1 MNTSNGA
8 ARMVR
13 AARCGLALLPAW
25 ALVSPAVHGQTADNA
40 TQIREAF
47 HYAYPL
53 YKLSEYRWTAL
64 QTRDA
69 KTSTTLNR
77 FVHARAIAT
86 PDDQWADAPIV
97 DALYSTAWI
106 DLARGPVFVDT
117 PQTRGRYTVL
127 TLIDFYSNTFFYAGH
142 RATGTQAQ
150 RYLLVGPDWYGH
162 VPSGTALVRSP
173 TNDVYVNLRVLV
185 DGPSDLAAANA
196 VQDGF
201 RITPVARAAKPAV
214 ARVQPVPGDAKGF
227 VDVANQMMALDPP
240 PERDKPLT
248 ERYRAIGICGAACSW
263 EALPDSVK
271 AAWNAVYPK
280 LEGEFLAG
288 YRAAG
293 LAQGWIEYNPASS
306 RLGSTGMRD
315 YSLRAAALSL
325 GKGMLG
331 VAPLEANY
339 WITFRDAAG
348 QPLSGSKKYHLHLPP
363 GGIPSNA
370 FWSVALYAVQ
380 KDGQFLSVNPLNRY
394 HVGSRTGLKPNV
406 DGSLDIWVQA
416 EPPSVDKR
424 SNWLPAPSNGAR
436 FELFARAYEPKPQ
449 VLKGEF
455 KMPEVIAVP

>member
-1 MNTSNGA
+1 MNRSNGVA
-8 ARMVR
+8 R
-13 AARCGLALLPAW
+13 AAEFALAIAA
-25 ALVSPAVHGQTADNA
+25 ALAVISPAAHGQTADDGA
-40 TQIREAF
+40 QIREAF

-69 KTSTTLNR
+69 KTSTALNR
-77 FVHARAIAT
+77 FAHSRAIAT

-106 DLARGPVFVDT
+106 DLAGGPVFVDSPPT
-117 PQTRGRYTVL
+117 HGRYTVL

-150 RYLLVGPDWYGH
+150 RILLAGPDWHGH
-162 VPSGTALVRSP
+162 VPHGTTLVRSP

-185 DGPSDLAAANA
+185 DGPKDQAAANA

-201 RITPVARAAKPAV
+201 RITPMGATSKPAA
-214 ARVQPVPGDAKGF
+214 ARIQPVAGDAKGF

-240 PERDKPLT
+240 PEHDRALV
-248 ERYRAIGICGAACSW
+248 ERYRAVGICGAGCSW
-263 EALPDSVK
+263 DALPDSMKTAWK
-271 AAWNAVYPK
+271 AIYPK

-293 LAQGWIEYNPASS
+293 LAQGWIEYNPAGSK
-306 RLGSTGMRD
+306 LGSTGMRD
-315 YSLRAAALSL
+315 YTLRAAALSL

-331 VAPLEANY
+331 VAPIEADY

-348 QPLSGSKKYHLHLPP
+348 QPLNGAQKYRLHLPP

-380 KDGQFLSVNPLNRY
+380 KDGQFLSANPLNRY
-394 HVGSRTGLKPNV
+394 HVGSRTGLKPNA
-406 DGSLDIWVQA
+406 DGSLDIWIQA
-416 EPPSVDKR
+416 DPPAGDKQ
-424 SNWLPAPSNGAR
+424 SNWLPAPANGAR
-436 FELFARAYEPKPQ
+436 FELFARAYEPKPA

-455 KMPEVIAVP
+455 KMPEVTSAH

>member
-1 MNTSNGA
+1 MHTLNGV
-8 ARMVR
+8 ARIAR
-13 AARCGLALLPAW
+13 AGFGLAMMPVLAVVAPA
-25 ALVSPAVHGQTADNA
+25 AYSQTTDEVM
-40 TQIREAF
+40 QIRDAF
-47 HYAYPL
+47 HFAYPL

-77 FVHARAIAT
+77 FAHSRAIAT

-106 DLARGPVFVDT
+106 DLANGPVFVDT
-117 PQTRGRYTVL
+117 PETHGRYTVL

-150 RYLLVGPDWYGH
+150 RYLLAGPGWHGQ
-162 VPSGTALVRSP
+162 VPHGTTLVRSP

-185 DGPSDLAAANA
+185 DGPKDQVAANA

-201 RITPVARAAKPAV
+201 RITPVAKAPTSAA
-214 ARVQPVPGDAKGF
+214 ARVQPVPGDAKRF
-227 VDVANQMMALDPP
+227 VDVVNQMMALDPP
-240 PERDKPLT
+240 PERDRFLV
-248 ERYRAIGICGAACSW
+248 ERYRAVGICGAGCSW
-263 EALPDSVK
+263 ETLPDSAK
-271 AAWNAVYPK
+271 AAWIAVYPK

-293 LAQGWIEYNPASS
+293 LAQGWIEYNPAASK
-306 RLGSTGMRD
+306 LGSTGMRD
-315 YSLRAAALSL
+315 YTLRAAALSL

-348 QPLSGSKKYHLHLPP
+348 QPLAGSQKYHLHLPP

-380 KDGQFLSVNPLNRY
+380 KDGQFLSANPLNRY
-394 HVGSRTGLKPNV
+394 HVGSRTGLKPNA
-406 DGSLDIWVQA
+406 DGSFDIWIQA
-416 EPPSVDKR
+416 EPPASDKR
-424 SNWLPAPSNGAR
+424 ANWLPAPANGAR
-436 FELFARAYEPKPQ
+436 FELFARAYEPKPA

-455 KMPEVIAVP
+455 KMPEVSVVQ